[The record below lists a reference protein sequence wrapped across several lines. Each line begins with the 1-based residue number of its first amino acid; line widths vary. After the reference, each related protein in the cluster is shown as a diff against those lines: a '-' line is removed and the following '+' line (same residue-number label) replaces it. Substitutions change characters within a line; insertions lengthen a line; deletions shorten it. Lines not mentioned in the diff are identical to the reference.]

1 MEAER
6 QVHAPRRVV
15 QILFWECV
23 QNLPMVAGFFLG
35 LALWQIGRPWLAAA
49 CALGGSALGALLIWA
64 TEGRIVAGH
73 REPLRVLLTNVGVL
87 ATLMIVFLAYLSASW
102 SRWQTDLAFG
112 LLAGALL
119 GVAQDLAAGSRV
131 GWGHVTA
138 FALALGLGLV
148 LIRGLAAILPVWAN
162 VAIVTAVISVVIGVV
177 DYGLL
182 RGEDV

>member
-1 MEAER
+1 
-6 QVHAPRRVV
+6 
-15 QILFWECV
+15 
-23 QNLPMVAGFFLG
+23 
-35 LALWQIGRPWLAAA
+35 
-49 CALGGSALGALLIWA
+49 
-64 TEGRIVAGH
+64 
-73 REPLRVLLTNVGVL
+73 
-87 ATLMIVFLAYLSASW
+87 MIVFLAYLSASW